1 MEYDKLTDFGNPLT
15 LQSALITRHEE
26 LEHKRNLINEDLRIL
41 ERAIAYIREHEGLN
55 KED

>member
-1 MEYDKLTDFGNPLT
+1 MDYSMLSDFGNPLT
-15 LQSALITRHEE
+15 LLENLSIEHEE
-26 LEHKRNLINEDLRIL
+26 LEEKIRRLQEKKRLL

>member
-1 MEYDKLTDFGNPLT
+1 MTDYSKLKDYGNPLT
-15 LQSALITRHEE
+15 LRYGLIY
-26 LEHKRNLINEDLRIL
+26 EHKRAKSSEKRRLL